1 MRKWFFF
8 ASQITE
14 NALTSNALF
23 NFSASSFSATAFKK
37 GIEKEAGCLESQ

>member
-1 MRKWFFF
+1 MVFF

-23 NFSASSFSATAFKK
+23 DFSASSFSATAFKK

>member
-1 MRKWFFF
+1 MVFF

>member
-1 MRKWFFF
+1 MGFF

-23 NFSASSFSATAFKK
+23 DFSASSFSATAFKK

>member
-1 MRKWFFF
+1 MFF

-14 NALTSNALF
+14 TLLASDALLESNAG
-23 NFSASSFSATAFKK
+23 SFSATAFEK